1 MRTGFALAILMLS
14 GLAATQ
20 VAAAPV
26 AELKLVSEHP
36 VDGMRGGN
44 LSGLALCG
52 KELWT
57 VSDRDDDQIYRLD
70 TRAAVWKAEKYGI
83 VVPPVPESGLPWGLR
98 SRTKAASF
106 IRGGDL
112 DFEGISCDAEGN
124 RYIVSEAHAAV
135 LRVPF
140 SGEQGDTEWLKIA
153 PGMVREARASGML
166 LHFNALFEGL
176 AISPDGNQI
185 WLAAERERRGVI
197 SIKRGQSVWDCEG
210 ACVVLSEAG
219 KDVQPAKFTNAKA
232 VSKDFADLALF
243 NGKLFTLERNAFQ
256 ICRRD
261 PATAK
266 VELCW
271 SFADETL
278 APERRYAQPYGLAE
292 ALLIDAEGAWLGID
306 NNFGPRADGE
316 KRPMVYRFAAPA
328 GGWSAQ
334 P

>member
-1 MRTGFALAILMLS
+1 MRTGVVLAILMMS
-14 GLAATQ
+14 GLAATP
-20 VAAAPV
+20 VVAAPV

-44 LSGLALCG
+44 LSGLAVCG

-70 TRAAVWKAEKYGI
+70 ISAPTWQAETVKI
-83 VVPPVPESGLPWGLR
+83 EVPPVPESGLPWGLR
-98 SRTKAASF
+98 SRTTAASF

-112 DFEGISCDAEGN
+112 DFEGISCDVAGN

-135 LRVPF
+135 LQVPAI
-140 SGEQGDTEWLKIA
+140 GAPEWLKIA
-153 PGMVREARASGML
+153 PSMVREARASGML

-176 AISPDGNQI
+176 AVNPEGNQI
-185 WLAAERERRGVI
+185 WLAAERERRGLI
-197 SIKRGQSVWDCEG
+197 SIKRGQSLWSCEG
-210 ACVVLSEAG
+210 PCVLLSEAG
-219 KDVQPAKFTNAKA
+219 QEVQPAKFTDAKP
-232 VSKDFADLALF
+232 VSKDFADLSLF

-261 PATAK
+261 AVTAK

-292 ALLIDAEGAWLGID
+292 ALVVDAEGAWLGID

-316 KRPMVYRFAAPA
+316 KRPVVYRFAAPV

>member
-1 MRTGFALAILMLS
+1 MRSGFALAILLLS
-14 GLAATQ
+14 GLAATA
-20 VAAAPV
+20 VVAAPV
-26 AELKLVSEHP
+26 AELKLLSEHP
-36 VDGMRGGN
+36 VEGMRGGN

-52 KELWT
+52 KALWT

-70 TRAAVWKAEKYGI
+70 IQADTWQAEAVKI
-83 VVPPVPESGLPWGLR
+83 DVPPVPESGLPFGLR
-98 SRTKAASF
+98 SRTKAASL

-112 DFEGISCDAEGN
+112 DFEGISCDAAGN

-135 LRVPF
+135 LQVPAT
-140 SGEQGDTEWLKIA
+140 GEPEWLKIA

-176 AISPDGNQI
+176 AVNPEGNQI
-185 WLAAERERRGVI
+185 WLAAERERRGLI
-197 SIKRGQSVWDCEG
+197 SIKRPQTLWDCDG
-210 ACVVLSEAG
+210 PCVLLSEAG
-219 KDVQPAKFTNAKA
+219 QEMQPEQFPGAKA

-243 NGKLFTLERNAFQ
+243 NGKLFTLERNAFEV
-256 ICRRD
+256 CRRD
-261 PATAK
+261 AVTAK

-278 APERRYAQPYGLAE
+278 TPNRRYAQAYGLAE
-292 ALLIDAEGAWLGID
+292 ALVVDADGAWIGID
-306 NNFGPRADGE
+306 NNFKPRADGE

-328 GGWSAQ
+328 GGWSAK

>member
-14 GLAATQ
+14 SLAATQ
-20 VAAAPV
+20 VAAAPA

-52 KELWT
+52 NELWT

-70 TRAAVWKAEKYGI
+70 ISAPTWKAETVKI
-83 VVPPVPESGLPWGLR
+83 DVPPVPESGLPWGLR

-112 DFEGISCDAEGN
+112 DFEGITCDAVGN

-135 LRVPF
+135 LQVPVT
-140 SGEQGDTEWLKIA
+140 GAPDWLKIA
-153 PGMVREARASGML
+153 PGMVREARASGLL

-176 AISPDGNQI
+176 AINPEGNQI
-185 WLAAERERRGVI
+185 WLAAERERRGLI
-197 SIKRGQSVWDCEG
+197 SIKRPQSLWDCDG
-210 ACVVLSEAG
+210 PCVLLSEAG
-219 KDVQPAKFTNAKA
+219 TEMQPAQVPKAKA
-232 VSKDFADLALF
+232 VARNFSDVALF
-243 NGKLFTLERNAFQ
+243 QGKLFTLESSRYQ
-256 ICRRD
+256 LCRRD
-261 PATAK
+261 AVTAA
-266 VELCW
+266 VEQCW
-271 SFADETL
+271 SFASEML
-278 APERRYAQPYGLAE
+278 MPQRRYDQPYGLAE
-292 ALLIDAEGAWLGID
+292 ALVVDADGAWIGLD

-328 GGWSAQ
+328 GGWSAK

>member
-1 MRTGFALAILMLS
+1 
-14 GLAATQ
+14 
-20 VAAAPV
+20 
-26 AELKLVSEHP
+26 
-36 VDGMRGGN
+36 
-44 LSGLALCG
+44 
-52 KELWT
+52 
-57 VSDRDDDQIYRLD
+57 
-70 TRAAVWKAEKYGI
+70 
-83 VVPPVPESGLPWGLR
+83 
-98 SRTKAASF
+98 
-106 IRGGDL
+106 
-112 DFEGISCDAEGN
+112 
-124 RYIVSEAHAAV
+124 
-135 LRVPF
+135 VPF

-185 WLAAERERRGVI
+185 WLAAERERRGLI

-210 ACVVLSEAG
+210 ACVLLSEAG

-261 PATAK
+261 PTTAK

-328 GGWSAQ
+328 GGWSAR

>member
-1 MRTGFALAILMLS
+1 MRSGFALAILLLS
-14 GLAATQ
+14 GLATTSV
-20 VAAAPV
+20 VAAPA
-26 AELKLVSEHP
+26 AELKLLSEHP

-44 LSGLALCG
+44 LSGLAVCG

-57 VSDRDDDQIYRLD
+57 VSDRDDEQIYRLD
-70 TRAAVWKAEKYGI
+70 TSADVWQAETVKI
-83 VVPPVPESGLPWGLR
+83 NVPPVPDSGLPWGLR
-98 SRTKAASF
+98 SRTKVASLV
-106 IRGGDL
+106 RGGDL
-112 DFEGISCDAEGN
+112 DFEGISCDAAGN

-135 LRVPF
+135 LQVPAT
-140 SGEQGDTEWLKIA
+140 GEPEWLKIA

-176 AISPDGNQI
+176 AVNPEGTQI
-185 WLAAERERRGVI
+185 WLAAERERRGLI
-197 SIKRGQSVWDCEG
+197 SIKRGQSLWDCDG
-210 ACVVLSEAG
+210 RCVLLSEAG
-219 KDVQPAKFTNAKA
+219 QEMQPAQFPGAKA
-232 VSKDFADLALF
+232 VSKDFADLSLF

-261 PATAK
+261 IVTAK

-271 SFADETL
+271 SYAEDAL
-278 APERRYAQPYGLAE
+278 VPNRRYPQSYGLAE
-292 ALLIDAEGAWLGID
+292 ALVVDTEGAWVGID

-328 GGWSAQ
+328 GGWSAK

>member
-1 MRTGFALAILMLS
+1 MRSGFALAILLLS

-20 VAAAPV
+20 VV
-26 AELKLVSEHP
+26 AQPAVELKLLSEHP

-70 TRAAVWKAEKYGI
+70 TRAETWQAETVKI
-83 VVPPVPESGLPWGLR
+83 DVPPVPESGLPWGLR
-98 SRTKAASF
+98 ARTTAASV

-112 DFEGISCDAEGN
+112 DFEGISCDAVGN

-135 LRVPF
+135 LQVPA
-140 SGEQGDTEWLKIA
+140 SGDPEWLKIA
-153 PGMVREARASGML
+153 PGMVREARASGLL

-176 AISPDGNQI
+176 AVNPEGNQI
-185 WLAAERERRGVI
+185 WLAAERERRGLI
-197 SIKRGQSVWDCEG
+197 SIKRGQSVWDCDG
-210 ACVVLSEAG
+210 PCVLLSEAG
-219 KDVQPAKFTNAKA
+219 QEMQPAQFPGAKA

-256 ICRRD
+256 VCRRD
-261 PATAK
+261 SVTAK

-271 SFADETL
+271 SYADEAL
-278 APERRYAQPYGLAE
+278 QPNRRYAQSYGLAE
-292 ALLIDAEGAWLGID
+292 ALLIDADGAWIGID
-306 NNFGPRADGE
+306 NNFGTRADGE

>member
-1 MRTGFALAILMLS
+1 MRTGVALAILMVC
-14 GLAATQ
+14 GLAATDG
-20 VAAAPV
+20 VAAPV

-57 VSDRDDDQIYRLD
+57 VSDRDDDRIYRLD
-70 TRAAVWKAEKYGI
+70 TREPTWNAEALTI
-83 VVPPVPESGLPWGLR
+83 DVPPVPESGLPWGLR

-112 DFEGISCDAEGN
+112 DFEGISCDAAGN

-135 LRVPF
+135 LQVPAA
-140 SGEQGDTEWLKIA
+140 GAPEWLKIA

-176 AISPDGNQI
+176 TVSPQGNQI
-185 WLAAERERRGVI
+185 WLAAERERRGLI

-210 ACVVLSEAG
+210 ACVLLSEAG
-219 KDVQPAKFTNAKA
+219 LEVQPAQFTNAKA

-243 NGKLFTLERNAFQ
+243 NDKLFTLERNAFQ

-261 PATAK
+261 TVTAR

-278 APERRYAQPYGLAE
+278 TPERRYPQPYGLAE
-292 ALLIDAEGAWLGID
+292 ALVVDADGAWIGID
-306 NNFGPRADGE
+306 NNFGARADGE
-316 KRPMVYRFAAPA
+316 KRPVVYRFAAPA